1 MRQSASDRDD
11 DPENEEPHDMLE
23 PLPEGMGPVT
33 RVFAVVFILGAIA
46 FWIFAFSPWARQIFQ
61 APDQIADEAYVA
73 TIEAT
78 CAATVAQLDALP
90 SPRSADGPESR
101 ANIVENSNVA
111 LTAMRMALAELEGGT
126 PEDRDLVSRWL
137 EDWDILIS
145 DRMTHVERLRTEG
158 DVRFLNTE
166 SDGIFIAERM
176 SGFARVNE
184 FRSCLPPGD
193 L

>member
-1 MRQSASDRDD
+1 MRRSERDRDD
-11 DPENEEPHDMLE
+11 DPDQKRAEDILE
-23 PLPEGMGPVT
+23 PLPEGMGRIT
-33 RVFAVVFILGAIA
+33 RIFAVVFILGAIA

-61 APDQIADEAYVA
+61 APDQIADEVYVA
-73 TIEAT
+73 DIEAT
-78 CAATVAQLDALP
+78 CAATVAELDALP
-90 SPRSADGPESR
+90 TPRSADGPESR

-111 LTAMRMALAELEGGT
+111 LVRMRTALAELEGGT
-126 PEDRDLVSRWL
+126 AADRNLVMRWL
-137 EDWDILIS
+137 LDWDILIG
-145 DRMTHVERLRTEG
+145 DRMTHVQRLRTEG

-166 SDGIFIAERM
+166 RDGIFIAERM

>member
-1 MRQSASDRDD
+1 MRRSERDRDD
-11 DPENEEPHDMLE
+11 DPDQKRAEDILE
-23 PLPEGMGPVT
+23 PLPEGMGMIT
-33 RVFAVVFILGAIA
+33 RIFAVVFILGAIA

-61 APDQIADEAYVA
+61 APDQIADEVYVA
-73 TIEAT
+73 DIEAT
-78 CAATVAQLDALP
+78 CAATVAELDALP
-90 SPRSADGPESR
+90 TPRSADGPESR

-111 LTAMRMALAELEGGT
+111 LVRMRTALAELEGGT
-126 PEDRDLVSRWL
+126 AADRNLVMRWL
-137 EDWDILIS
+137 LDWDILIG
-145 DRMTHVERLRTEG
+145 DRMTHVQRLRTEG

-166 SDGIFIAERM
+166 RDGIFIAERM